1 MFNVASLF
9 QFDFFSKFT
18 IIAGE
23 SGLNRNISNVVILE
37 YEEFEHNYSGFH
49 EGDFVLTSLF
59 YAKDNPNL
67 IQSSFSRL
75 MDIGVC
81 AIAVKSVYY
90 TELPKEIIALA
101 DNKKVPIFLFH
112 SIYMEDLIL
121 NISDYIRSTRQF
133 DYYEKNLDQLL
144 KENPAPEAITSFIKD
159 VNMEFNSY
167 ITSMYLEY
175 KDTIDSITFGRD
187 FNNLLY
193 RKSQL
198 QNTNQ
203 FFCMKYKN
211 GLLFLY
217 HYKEPMDSDTVL
229 NNWHWIIRDLS
240 LVREQFNIGV
250 TEQVLPINK
259 ADISIRQSLYTI
271 HASSKDNVNY
281 DKYGDI
287 GIYNIILPLKE
298 NRYAF
303 HYLQLKYKKLKNYD
317 NKHGKCLIQT
327 LEQYVSQNHQ
337 IDTTAKILFQ
347 HPNTIRYRIQ
357 KIKSILGCKNDF
369 EFEVVSTFM
378 IKAIHD
384 TNYEY
389 N

>member
-37 YEEFEHNYSGFH
+37 YEEIEHNYSDFH

-59 YAKDNPNL
+59 YAKDNPDL
-67 IQSSFSRL
+67 ILSSFSRL

-81 AIAVKSVYY
+81 AIAVKNVYY
-90 TELPKEIIALA
+90 TELPKEIIQLA
-101 DNKKVPIFLFH
+101 DKKMIPIFLFH
-112 SIYMEDLIL
+112 SIYMEDIIL

-133 DYYEKNLDQLL
+133 DYYEKNLNRLL
-144 KENPAPEAITSFIKD
+144 KENPDPEAITSFIKD
-159 VNMEFNSY
+159 INVEFCNY
-167 ITSMYLEY
+167 ITAMYLEY
-175 KDTIDSITFGRD
+175 KNPIDSITFGRD
-187 FNNLLY
+187 FNKLLY

-198 QNTNQ
+198 HNTNE

-211 GLLFLY
+211 GILFLY
-217 HYKEPMDSDTVL
+217 HYKEPMDSYTVL
-229 NNWHWIIRDLS
+229 NNWNWIIRDLS
-240 LVREQFNIGV
+240 LSREQFNIGI
-250 TEQVLPINK
+250 TEQVLPVNK

-271 HASSKDNVNY
+271 NASAKDNVNY

-303 HYLQLKYKKLKNYD
+303 HYLQLQYQKLKNYD
-317 NKHGKCLIQT
+317 SKHGKCLIQT
-327 LEQYVSQNHQ
+327 LEQFILQNHQ
-337 IDTTAKILFQ
+337 IDTTAKKLFQ

-378 IKAIHD
+378 IKVIHD
-384 TNYEY
+384 TSVKY